1 MITLD
6 MKVGGE
12 IAQNLFDLYDFMSRE
27 TVEANVNKNA
37 RRLEGVIEI
46 FKELREAWM
55 QAAKNV
61 AALKTAQAIA

>member
-1 MITLD
+1 

-12 IAQNLFDLYDFMSRE
+12 IAQNLFDLYDFMTRE
-27 TVEANVNKNA
+27 TVEANISKNA

-61 AALKTAQAIA
+61 GALKTSQAIA